1 MYCPECGSEYREGF
15 VTCAD
20 CEVPLTEAPPA
31 EPVHPDVQLVTVFE
45 GTDPAALAL
54 AESLLLEEKIPYFK
68 KGDQIQDLFAMGR
81 IFGINVVVGPVQ
93 IQVPEEHAEAALE
106 MLGELRHGNLEP
118 ADESAEALE
127 P

>member
-15 VTCAD
+15 TTCAD

-31 EPVHPDVQLVTVFE
+31 EPDHPDVQPLTVFE

-54 AESLLLEEKIPYFK
+54 AESLLLEERIPYVK
-68 KGDQIQDLFAMGR
+68 KDQLHSLFPGFTHM
-81 IFGINVVVGPVQ
+81 IGPLL
-93 IQVPEEHAEAALE
+93 IQVPEEHGEAAFE
-106 MLGELRHGNLEP
+106 ILGELRHGNLEP

>member
-15 VTCAD
+15 TTCVD
-20 CEVPLTEAPPA
+20 CEVPLTEAPPP
-31 EPVHPDVQLVTVFE
+31 EPVHPDIHLVTIFE

-68 KGDQIQDLFAMGR
+68 KGQLQSLFPGATP
-81 IFGINVVVGPVQ
+81 IVGPLL
-93 IQVPEEHAEAALE
+93 IQVPEEHAEAARDV
-106 MLGELRHGNLEP
+106 LGNLSQGNLEHTE
-118 ADESAEALE
+118 ESAQALE